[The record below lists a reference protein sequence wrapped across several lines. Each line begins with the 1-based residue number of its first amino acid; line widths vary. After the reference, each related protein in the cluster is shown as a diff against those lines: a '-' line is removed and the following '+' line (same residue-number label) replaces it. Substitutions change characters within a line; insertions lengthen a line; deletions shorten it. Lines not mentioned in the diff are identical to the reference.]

1 MQRLNVIHHPS
12 QASFQSSFNTWSIQI
27 SNRWKLSFI
36 KICKTVARDSIK
48 ICSKR
53 MEQFPSESEPGVT
66 SFKGRRQWYE
76 STILEFRFHSL
87 RVRGE
92 NSHKNQI
99 ATSSSRF
106 YSVCNCEGVWFILG
120 RRTTRDKEGKGGVE
134 GWFTWW
140 KTRPYDPS
148 WFIRSRVRGF
158 PPSLKKS
165 EAINRHWQIDVL
177 NSQADQDVVS
187 TCFSKCWCSRDLEDL
202 QKDGKVE
209 LEQTTENNIFVNY
222 KYLFIYLIWIDRNYD
237 IFNFFS
243 SFTFIEIV

>member
-1 MQRLNVIHHPS
+1 MQRLIHHPL

-92 NSHKNQI
+92 NSHKNRI
-99 ATSSSRF
+99 ATSSS
-106 YSVCNCEGVWFILG
+106 
-120 RRTTRDKEGKGGVE
+120 
-134 GWFTWW
+134 
-140 KTRPYDPS
+140 
-148 WFIRSRVRGF
+148 
-158 PPSLKKS
+158 
-165 EAINRHWQIDVL
+165 L
-177 NSQADQDVVS
+177 NSIQYATAKAS
-187 TCFSKCWCSRDLEDL
+187 GLFLGEGLLEIKKERGGGLIYMMENATLRSFLIYSISGSR
-202 QKDGKVE
+202 
-209 LEQTTENNIFVNY
+209 
-222 KYLFIYLIWIDRNYD
+222 
-237 IFNFFS
+237 FS
-243 SFTFIEIV
+243 SIVKKERSDQSSLTDRCFE